1 MASEN
6 RRVSMFLSS
15 DVVEYYKEHAEALE
29 IPFSALMR
37 LALRQFME
45 ENKEE
50 LKNKKIGINIDGQF
64 SIFK

>member
-6 RRVSMFLSS
+6 KRVSMFVSN
-15 DVVEYYKEHAEALE
+15 DVVEYYKKHAEALE

-37 LALRQFME
+37 LALRKFME

-50 LKNKKIGINIDGQF
+50 LKNKKIGIDIDGQF